1 MSSLEFS
8 AKNIEKAIA
17 KASAELNLTADK
29 IRYDILSHGS
39 SGIFGLA
46 GVKKAK
52 IRVHLPEASKEPA
65 KEPALEDEASGS
77 LDEIS
82 NQKILSAEHLLEGG
96 DSDDPQPIAFE
107 ENSLDLGRTVL
118 QRIVGSITDDAEI
131 SAEENSGGV
140 FFNIT
145 GGNAG
150 ILIGKKGQTLDAI
163 QSLVEKI
170 VNKHNPHNDKIRV
183 QVDVGGYLE
192 TRKANLEKLAERL
205 ADKSKRIRKPISLG
219 QMSASDRRIVHLAL
233 KNDPD
238 IRTKS
243 RGEGYMRKLVIIPQK
258 INKQRQHLR
267 SQ

>member
-8 AKNIEKAIA
+8 AKNVEKAIEKA
-17 KASAELNLTADK
+17 SDELNLAADK

-39 SGIFGLA
+39 SGIFGLV

-52 IRVHLPEASKEPA
+52 IRVHLPEKPKEPA
-65 KEPALEDEASGS
+65 SEDEVPILNSGPK
-77 LDEIS
+77 DEIS
-82 NQKILSAEHLLEGG
+82 SEKIKSPQQFFEDN
-96 DSDDPQPIAFE
+96 DSDAPQPITFE
-107 ENSLDLGRTVL
+107 ENPLDLGRTVL
-118 QRIVGSITDDAEI
+118 QRIVGSITTDAEI
-131 SAEENSGGV
+131 SAEENSGWL
-140 FFNIT
+140 FFNIN

-183 QVDVGGYLE
+183 QIDVEGYLA

-233 KNDPD
+233 KDDPD

-243 RGEGYMRKLVIIPQK
+243 RGEGYMRKLVIFPQK
-258 INKQRQHLR
+258 INTQRQQLR